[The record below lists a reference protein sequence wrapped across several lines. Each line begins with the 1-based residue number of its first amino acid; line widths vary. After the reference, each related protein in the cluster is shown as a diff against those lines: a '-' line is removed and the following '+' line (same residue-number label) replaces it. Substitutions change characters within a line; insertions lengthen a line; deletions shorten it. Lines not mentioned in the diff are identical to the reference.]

1 MTPMNPESRKILVG
15 SSIVHFECRKS
26 SLGSILKGKG
36 FKGLASEGGN
46 DDDNDGTPTA

>member
-36 FKGLASEGGN
+36 FQGLQVTNEGGKCQ
-46 DDDNDGTPTA
+46 